1 MDALGAYGSESE
13 SEGEENAPRD
23 RDARDD
29 DGDDAFVG
37 PARPPPRVMD
47 RPVDGGD
54 GGDDGD
60 DAFVGPARPPPRVM
74 DRPVDER
81 DGGDDGDD
89 AFVGPARPPP
99 RVMDRPVDG
108 GDGGDIAFLE
118 AMCGDAEDTSAGTST
133 SRRALEP
140 NAPTRL
146 LVALPAAGEETE
158 ETRAAQARVNDI
170 FLSARRAGKT
180 PSELMFTS
188 SSFRNPEFMENC
200 ARDGVVA
207 ECAFA
212 SGARVAVDD
221 EPLDASDF
229 YRALAEE
236 QKRVTEKHLAERNGI
251 AFQSSRPST
260 VSDED
265 ARKAAVNSAIAKA
278 RVEARIAL
286 QRAGK

>member
-13 SEGEENAPRD
+13 REGEGEEHAPRD
-23 RDARDD
+23 RDARDGDAD
-29 DGDDAFVG
+29 DDDDDDAFVG

-47 RPVDGGD
+47 RPVD
-54 GGDDGD
+54 
-60 DAFVGPARPPPRVM
+60 
-74 DRPVDER
+74 DER
-81 DGGDDGDD
+81 DGGD
-89 AFVGPARPPP
+89 V
-99 RVMDRPVDG
+99 
-108 GDGGDIAFLE
+108 AFLE
-118 AMCGDAEDTSAGTST
+118 SMCGDAEDVSAGTST

-140 NAPTRL
+140 NAPARL

-158 ETRAAQARVNDI
+158 ETRAVQVRVNDI
-170 FLSARRAGKT
+170 FLTARRAGKT
-180 PSELMFTS
+180 PSEMMFTS

-212 SGARVAVDD
+212 SGARAAVDD

-236 QKRVTEKHLAERNGI
+236 QKRATEKHLAERNGI
-251 AFQSSRPST
+251 AFQSARPST

>member
-13 SEGEENAPRD
+13 SEGEGEGEEHAPRD
-23 RDARDD
+23 RDARDGD
-29 DGDDAFVG
+29 AAAAADDAFVG

-47 RPVDGGD
+47 RPVD
-54 GGDDGD
+54 
-60 DAFVGPARPPPRVM
+60 
-74 DRPVDER
+74 DER
-81 DGGDDGDD
+81 
-89 AFVGPARPPP
+89 
-99 RVMDRPVDG
+99 
-108 GDGGDIAFLE
+108 DGGDIAFLE
-118 AMCGDAEDTSAGTST
+118 SMCGDAEDVSAGTST

-140 NAPTRL
+140 NAPARL

-158 ETRAAQARVNDI
+158 ETRAVQVRVNDI
-170 FLSARRAGKT
+170 FLTARRAGKT
-180 PSELMFTS
+180 PSEMMFTS

-212 SGARVAVDD
+212 SGARAAVDD

-236 QKRVTEKHLAERNGI
+236 QKRATEKHLAERNGI
-251 AFQSSRPST
+251 AFQSARPST

>member
-13 SEGEENAPRD
+13 SEGEGEERAPRD
-23 RDARDD
+23 RDARDGGG
-29 DGDDAFVG
+29 DGGDDDAFVG

-47 RPVDGGD
+47 RPVNDD
-54 GGDDGD
+54 DDDG
-60 DAFVGPARPPPRVM
+60 
-74 DRPVDER
+74 
-81 DGGDDGDD
+81 
-89 AFVGPARPPP
+89 
-99 RVMDRPVDG
+99 
-108 GDGGDIAFLE
+108 GGDIAFLE
-118 AMCGDAEDTSAGTST
+118 SMCGDAEDASAGTST

-140 NAPTRL
+140 NAPARL

-170 FLSARRAGKT
+170 FLTARRAGKT
-180 PSELMFTS
+180 PSEMMFTS

-212 SGARVAVDD
+212 SGARAAVDD

-236 QKRVTEKHLAERNGI
+236 QKRATEKLLAERNGI
-251 AFQSSRPST
+251 AFQSARPST